1 MNSTSPSGWN
11 YPALFHQRLEALYA
25 GRFAEIAEALG
36 DDPQAKAREYA
47 RDRLSLSLVL
57 QACGRGIRSETDR
70 CAFVLLD
77 KRYHD
82 YGWRRFLEPRP
93 YNVRHPE
100 VNVQGFHREHTTE
113 SGQGWDAALNRFVG
127 RRRIE

>member
-93 YNVRHPE
+93 YNLLRPE
-100 VNVQGFHREHTTE
+100 RTVGDFHRTVAVVASGEWDKALVKPSRRGITE
-113 SGQGWDAALNRFVG
+113 
-127 RRRIE
+127 